1 VSAPFAPVAAIAVM
15 LQGPM
20 PPMPP
25 IPIEAIMIVKM
36 FFVTIA
42 SIALGIP
49 LIRAL
54 SRRFLEPRPIAP
66 ALSPEVLERL
76 ERIEQ
81 AVDSIAIEIERVS
94 EGQRYTTRLMSEQR
108 QALGAASAPGAG
120 PAGGTP
126 PAR

>member
-1 VSAPFAPVAAIAVM
+1 MSAPFAHFAALAVM

-25 IPIEAIMIVKM
+25 IPHEAVLIVKM
-36 FFVTIA
+36 FFVMIA

-54 SRRFLEPRPIAP
+54 SRRFLEPRPVAP
-66 ALSPEVLERL
+66 ALPAEVLDRL

-81 AVDSIAIEIERVS
+81 AVDSIAIEVERVS

-108 QALGAASAPGAG
+108 QALGAGSAPGAA
-120 PAGGTP
+120 PASGTP